1 MKSSKLKNSISI
13 THKKRIEILLSYY
26 SDVLH
31 YLGAFNLT
39 PEDVEDALQD
49 TYIEAFTYIDKVR
62 DESKLKFWLL
72 KIAKRQGLK
81 YLSKNKTK
89 SSNE

>member
-39 PEDVEDALQD
+39 PEDVERMRFK
-49 TYIEAFTYIDKVR
+49 IHI
-62 DESKLKFWLL
+62 SKPLR
-72 KIAKRQGLK
+72 I
-81 YLSKNKTK
+81 
-89 SSNE
+89 

>member
-1 MKSSKLKNSISI
+1 MKSSKLKDSISI

-62 DESKLKFWLL
+62 DESKTEILASQDRKETGTEIF
-72 KIAKRQGLK
+72 KQK
-81 YLSKNKTK
+81 
-89 SSNE
+89 